1 MQQVTA
7 AILIKDNKI
16 LIAKRSAK
24 GKVPHKWEF
33 PGGKIENGETPE
45 ECLIREMN
53 EEFGIKI
60 NVGAYFGNSIYD
72 YSHGEIELLAFFV
85 EWISGSMAPAVHDEI
100 RWVTQEELGNYDFA
114 PADIPIVDKLL
125 NMKMLK

>member
-1 MQQVTA
+1 MQRVAA

-45 ECLIREMN
+45 GCLIREMY

-60 NVGAYFGNSIYD
+60 NVGAYFGNSIYV

-85 EWISGSMAPAVHDEI
+85 EWISGSIAAAVHDEI
-100 RWVTQEELGNYDFA
+100 RWVTREERNYFDFA

-125 NMKMLK
+125 NMNL